1 MTDRLD
7 VALRY
12 RPANRDIRGKIIAGT
27 ERHSVDFV
35 VNGLSLFAA
44 TGADAMDMCGC
55 FSPDYA
61 TCGNE
66 LARQENE
73 RIGKIFTFEAPPDI
87 EQDRLALFVC
97 SHCGDLA
104 CGAITFRLSRAGDTV
119 RWSNFA
125 YENGWCEDQTDFE
138 TYSAIGPFEFG
149 LDEYLAVIR
158 RAASAQPM
166 IL

>member
-1 MTDRLD
+1 MTNRLD
-7 VALRY
+7 IAMLH
-12 RPANRDIRGKIIAGT
+12 RPAQRDIRGKIIAGT

-35 VNGLSLFAA
+35 VDGLSLFAA

-66 LARQENE
+66 LARHENE
-73 RIGKIFTFEAPPDI
+73 RMSNIFTFEAPPEI
-87 EQDRLALFVC
+87 KQDRLALFVC

-119 RWSNFA
+119 RWSDFA
-125 YENGWCEDQTDFE
+125 YENGYDEDETDFE
-138 TYSAIGPFEFG
+138 TYSSVGPFEFG
-149 LDEYLAVIR
+149 IDEYLALIR
-158 RAASAQPM
+158 RAVSARPT